1 MRVCALVRMAHV
13 LRVILS
19 DILLLFSVDCEG
31 MHTCQNGRCIESNL
45 ICDGNDDCGDL
56 SDESSCGMYDTVMLY

>member
-1 MRVCALVRMAHV
+1 
-13 LRVILS
+13 
-19 DILLLFSVDCEG
+19 

-56 SDESSCGMYDTVMLY
+56 SDESSCGMYDTVMFY